1 MTKTPL
7 WQFLTENWRDHVIIF
22 AVSTWSGLVT
32 SLHRHLSQ
40 KRPLSWKV
48 IGADLLLA
56 GLSGLMVGWLC
67 QSTSCGDYPTL
78 TLIAAG
84 IAGHSAP
91 RTLWLL
97 DRQLRRW
104 LGGPNGQDPDTGSD
118 RDPTDP
124 DASA

>member
-1 MTKTPL
+1 MSKEPL
-7 WQFLTENWRDHVIIF
+7 WQFLTETWRDHAVIYGI
-22 AVSTWSGLVT
+22 AAWSGLVT

-40 KRPLSWKV
+40 NRPLSWGI
-48 IGADLLLA
+48 IGSDILLA

-67 QSTSCGDYPTL
+67 QSTACSNYPTM
-78 TLIAAG
+78 TLIGAG

-104 LGGPNGQDPDTGSD
+104 LGGPNGNGPR
-118 RDPTDP
+118 RDSTD
-124 DASA
+124 DSSS